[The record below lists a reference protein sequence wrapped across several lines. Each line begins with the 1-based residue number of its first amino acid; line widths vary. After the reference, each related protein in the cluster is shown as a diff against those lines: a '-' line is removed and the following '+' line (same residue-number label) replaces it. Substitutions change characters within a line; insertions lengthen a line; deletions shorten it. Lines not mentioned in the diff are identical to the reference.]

1 MRCSDDQIFLQS
13 SPLGFDAS
21 IFEIWGALLNGA
33 ELVVP
38 GAGLLSFGEIGAA
51 IEDEGV
57 TTLFLTSGLFNLM
70 IDQRP
75 EPLRKLRY
83 LIAGGDVMSPTHVAK
98 AAALLGTGHFIVAYG
113 PTENTTFTTTFP
125 APPDLPTDTPV
136 PIGWPIA
143 GTVYRILDDEMR
155 LVPEGSAGQLYVG
168 GNGLALGYLNAP
180 ELTQQKFIED
190 PFAEDPAQRLYRT
203 GDIARRDETGLL
215 HFLGRIDN
223 QFKVNGYRIEPEH
236 VETVLRRHLPLTDIA
251 VVACALTDGAK
262 HLVAFVIP
270 LPGTAFSEVDFR
282 EAATSCL
289 PPHMIPARLET
300 VDEFPLTQTGKI
312 DRLALSRL
320 AANARVKK
328 SSNSHYATPI
338 EATLADL
345 WRRQLRLET
354 VDVDQNFFDLGGT
367 SLQLLGV
374 HAELELLFPGQ
385 LSVRDLFDLPTI
397 RHLQARLSGAQTADV
412 TARAATQAAL
422 QQRARQGRVPLS
434 TVPASSARG
443 D

>member
-1 MRCSDDQIFLQS
+1 M
-13 SPLGFDAS
+13 
-21 IFEIWGALLNGA
+21 
-33 ELVVP
+33 
-38 GAGLLSFGEIGAA
+38 LSGMG
-51 IEDEGV
+51 
-57 TTLFLTSGLFNLM
+57 S
-70 IDQRP
+70 
-75 EPLRKLRY
+75 
-83 LIAGGDVMSPTHVAK
+83 
-98 AAALLGTGHFIVAYG
+98 
-113 PTENTTFTTTFP
+113 
-125 APPDLPTDTPV
+125 
-136 PIGWPIA
+136 
-143 GTVYRILDDEMR
+143 R
-155 LVPEGSAGQLYVG
+155 LVI
-168 GNGLALGYLNAP
+168 
-180 ELTQQKFIED
+180 LTRQSLRNKNSSRTLSRKIL
-190 PFAEDPAQRLYRT
+190 LYRT
-203 GDIARRDETGLL
+203 GDIVRRDETGLL

-270 LPGTAFSEVDFR
+270 LPGTAFAEADFR

-367 SLQLLGV
+367 SLQLRGV

-434 TVPASSARG
+434 TVPASSGRSVQSQPGYVCARSILDGVELFDAGFFNFLPREAELTDPQQRVLLEIAWEALESAGYDPAAFPG
-443 D
+443 DIAVYAGSSIDTYQLQKIAV